1 MRKQYPIFTHLS
13 FILALVFLAL
23 AYWGRW
29 ISHPAAAL
37 NILGVDLPEYVKFV
51 PDVRYGNIPI
61 NRLIFFGIPIS
72 LSINLILFASMKLR
86 TPIWVRII
94 AAMLALP
101 VTLSMLPPAWT
112 PGLLKTSEFL
122 TQTLIIMAL
131 TGAIFFTPLWHQII
145 PDKIRGILL
154 ILTALLPL
162 PAIFAFYKIIPA
174 LEKLYHHE
182 LHPGPGLYFL
192 IIAEILLLTAGT
204 MLIESSSPAPSSTS
218 PKLRHH

>member
-1 MRKQYPIFTHLS
+1 MRKQYPFSTPFV
-13 FILALVFLAL
+13 FITALLFLAL

-86 TPIWVRII
+86 ISIWLRMI
-94 AAMLALP
+94 AAILAIP
-101 VTLSMLPPAWT
+101 VALSMLPPAWT

-131 TGAIFFTPLWHQII
+131 MGAVFLIPLWYQII
-145 PDKIRGILL
+145 PDRIRGILL
-154 ILTALLPL
+154 ILTTLLPL
-162 PAIFAFYKIIPA
+162 PAISAFYKLIPA
-174 LEKLYHHE
+174 IEKLYHHD

-192 IIAEILLLTAGT
+192 VIAEGLLLLAGA
-204 MLIESSSPAPSSTS
+204 MLITS
-218 PKLRHH
+218 PSRFYH